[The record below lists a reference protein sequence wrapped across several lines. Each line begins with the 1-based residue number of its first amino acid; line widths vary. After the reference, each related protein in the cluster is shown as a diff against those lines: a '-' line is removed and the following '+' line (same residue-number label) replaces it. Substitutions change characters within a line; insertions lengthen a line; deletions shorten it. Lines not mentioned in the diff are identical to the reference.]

1 MAEAHFFHTGSRR
14 SLPDFHQ
21 VGKRKAEE
29 SPAVFSGGSR
39 VQGGAAFF

>member
-29 SPAVFSGGSR
+29 SPAVFSGRICEPAWRG
-39 VQGGAAFF
+39 VI